1 MKKFLCL
8 LFVLVTITS
17 VGATSASAQV
27 TKEVISSYYYEYNK
41 FTGNTRN
48 YGYTWIFVPASAYI
62 TEIAD
67 NFISE
72 NLTYITHKRNYF
84 YSRYN

>member
-1 MKKFLCL
+1 MKKILCL
-8 LFVLVTITS
+8 LFLVVTIVS
-17 VGATSASAQV
+17 SGATSVNAQV

-67 NFISE
+67 NFVSE
-72 NLTYITHKRNYF
+72 NLTYITHRRNYF